1 MSKFWFIF
9 KLRII
14 SNNIYIKTY
23 ISYLISKFNVFI
35 LTKQEFY
42 IDKELNIIKEK
53 LNLIEINNI
62 LKIKLDF

>member
-35 LTKQEFY
+35 LTKQKFY
-42 IDKELNIIKEK
+42 IDKKLNIIKEK